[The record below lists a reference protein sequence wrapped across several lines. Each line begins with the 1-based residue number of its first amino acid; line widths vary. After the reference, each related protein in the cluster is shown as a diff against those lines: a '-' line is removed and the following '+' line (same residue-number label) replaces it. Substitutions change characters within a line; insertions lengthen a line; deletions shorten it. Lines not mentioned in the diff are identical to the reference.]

1 MLNGISGLMMNYQLT
16 LTPIMKRAKTLF
28 PNKKIITSIGDGY
41 HEYTYAD
48 FYKGCGRLANALTKL
63 GVQAGDRIGTFAWN
77 SFRHHELYFAVPCMG
92 AVVHTLNL
100 RLPSDQLTYI
110 VNHAEDKI
118 IFVDHTLIKLLEPLA
133 PQLTTVEHFV
143 VMGGMP
149 ETTLPNVI
157 SYDDLTADVSDE
169 YDWQEID
176 ENSAAAMCY
185 TSGTTGNPKGALY
198 SHRSLYLHTMACCMT
213 DVLQLSERDRVMPVV
228 PMFHAM
234 AWGLV
239 FAATMIGADVVYPG
253 AHMTPP
259 DLAKTISDNQ
269 VTFPAGVPTLWLGLL
284 QELEKNP
291 DLDVS
296 SVRAMPV
303 GGSAAPRAMIEA
315 YQRKY
320 GISIIHAW
328 GMTEL
333 APIGTVS
340 ILKSHM
346 EDWDESQQYDYRQKQ
361 GWQVPTVEMRIVG
374 PDGAELPWDGETIGE
389 LQVRG
394 PHVIRE
400 YYQDERSADSFM
412 DGWFRTGD
420 VCTIDSEGFMQ
431 IVDRTKDLVKSGG
444 EWISTVDLENMI
456 MAHDDVLEAAVIA
469 IPHPKWQE
477 RPLACVVKR
486 QGIDR
491 DTVESEIMDLLSQ
504 NFAKWQ
510 LPDGIEFIDEVP
522 KTSVGKFDK
531 KVLRRTYANY
541 QFADVE
547 AGN

>member
-1 MLNGISGLMMNYQLT
+1 MITGLPALMMDYQLT
-16 LTPIMKRAKTLF
+16 LTPIMKRANTLF
-28 PNKKIITSIGDGY
+28 SDKQIITRIGDSY
-41 HEYTYAD
+41 HSYTYAD
-48 FYKGCGRLANALTKL
+48 WYKACGRLANALEKL
-63 GVQAGDRIGTFAWN
+63 GVQPGDRIGTFAWN
-77 SFRHHELYFAVPCMG
+77 SYRHHELYFAVPCMG

-100 RLPSDQLTYI
+100 RLPSDQLIYI

-118 IFVDHTLIKLLEPLA
+118 IFVDNSLIKLLEPLA
-133 PQLTTVEHFV
+133 DQLKTVEHFV
-143 VMGGMP
+143 VMGDVP
-149 ETTLPNVI
+149 ETTLPNVLG
-157 SYDDLTADVSDE
+157 YDELTGSESDD

-176 ENSAAAMCY
+176 ENTAAAMCY

-198 SHRSLYLHTMACCMT
+198 SHRALYLHTMTTCIT
-213 DVLQLSERDRVMPVV
+213 DNFELSEKDRIMPVV

-239 FAATMIGADVVYPG
+239 YAGTMIGADIVYPG

-259 DLAKTISDNQ
+259 DLAKTISDNK

-320 GISIIHAW
+320 DIAIIHAW

-340 ILKSHM
+340 VLKSHM
-346 EDWDESQQYDYRQKQ
+346 QEWDEKKQYDYRQKQ
-361 GWQVPTVEMRIVG
+361 GWTVPTIEMRIVG
-374 PDGAELPWDGETIGE
+374 PVGEELPWDGETMGE

-394 PHVIRE
+394 PHVVRE
-400 YYQDERSADSFM
+400 YYKDERSADSFM

-420 VCTIDSEGFMQ
+420 VCTIDSEGFMN

-444 EWISTVDLENMI
+444 EWISTVELENTI

-469 IPHPKWQE
+469 LPHPKWQE

-486 QGIDR
+486 QGVDSAKLQ
-491 DTVESEIMDLLSQ
+491 DEIFDLLSEH
-504 NFAKWQ
+504 FAKWQ
-510 LPDGIEFIDEVP
+510 LPDSIEFIEEVP

-531 KVLRRTYANY
+531 KVLRKEYAAY
-541 QFADVE
+541 QFADAE
-547 AGN
+547 AGD

>member
-1 MLNGISGLMMNYQLT
+1 MLNGLPGLMMDYQLT
-16 LTPIMKRAKTLF
+16 LTPIMKRANQLF
-28 PNKKIITSIGDGY
+28 PNKEIITRIGDGY
-41 HEYTYAD
+41 HSYTYAD
-48 FYKGCGRLANALTKL
+48 FYKGCGKLANALTKL
-63 GVQAGDRIGTFAWN
+63 GVAPGDRIGTFAWN
-77 SFRHHELYFAVPCMG
+77 SYRHHELYFAVPCMG

-100 RLPSDQLTYI
+100 RLPADQLIYI
-110 VNHAEDKI
+110 INHAEDKI
-118 IFVDHTLIKLLEPLA
+118 IFVDNTLIKLIEPLA
-133 PQLTTVEHFV
+133 EHLSTVEHFV
-143 VMGGMP
+143 IMGDMP

-157 SYDDLTADVSDE
+157 SYDELTADVSDD

-185 TSGTTGNPKGALY
+185 TSGTTGNPKGALF
-198 SHRSLYLHTMACCMT
+198 SHRSLYLHTMTAALT
-213 DVLQLSERDRVMPVV
+213 DSFRLTERDRIMPVV

-239 FAATMIGADVVYPG
+239 YAGTMIGADIVHPG
-253 AHMTPP
+253 AHMAPI
-259 DLAKTISDNQ
+259 DLAKTISDQ
-269 VTFPAGVPTLWLGLL
+269 KVTLPAGVPTLWLGLL

-296 SVRAMPV
+296 TVRAMPV

-320 GISIIHAW
+320 DIEIIHAW

-333 APIGTVS
+333 APVGTVS
-340 ILKSHM
+340 VLKSHM
-346 EDWDESQQYDYRQKQ
+346 DDWDEKKQFDYRQKQ
-361 GWQVPTVEMRIVG
+361 GFTVPTIEMRITG
-374 PDGAELPWDGETIGE
+374 PDGEELPWDGEAMGE

-394 PHVIRE
+394 AHVIRE
-400 YYQDERSADSFM
+400 YYKDERSADSFM

-420 VCTIDSEGFMQ
+420 VCTIDQEGFMN

-444 EWISTVDLENMI
+444 EWISTVELENMI
-456 MAHDDVLEAAVIA
+456 MAHKDVLEAAVIA

-486 QGIDR
+486 PGSDSA
-491 DTVESEIMDLLSQ
+491 TVEKEVLALLAE

-510 LPDGIEFIDEVP
+510 LPDSIEFIEEVP

-531 KVLRRTYANY
+531 KVLRVEFADY
-541 QFADVE
+541 QFSDV
-547 AGN
+547 

>member
-1 MLNGISGLMMNYQLT
+1 MLTGLPALMMDYQLT
-16 LTPIMKRAKTLF
+16 LTTIMKRAKTLY
-28 PNKKIITSIGDGY
+28 PNKQIITRFGEDY
-41 HEYTYAD
+41 HHYSYAD
-48 FYKGCGRLANALTKL
+48 FYDGCGKLANALTKL
-63 GVQAGDRIGTFAWN
+63 GIEAGDRIGTFAWN
-77 SFRHHELYFAVPCMG
+77 SYRHHELYFAVPCMG

-110 VNHAEDKI
+110 INHAEDKV
-118 IFVDHTLIKLLEPLA
+118 IFVDDSLIKLLEPLA
-133 PQLTTVEHFV
+133 EHLTTVKHYV
-143 VMGGMP
+143 VMCSGDTMP
-149 ETTLPNVI
+149 ETSLPNAI
-157 SYDDLTADVSDE
+157 SYAELTADCSSD
-169 YDWQEID
+169 YDWQEIE

-198 SHRSLYLHTMACCMT
+198 SHRSLYLHTMSVCMT
-213 DVLQLSERDRVMPVV
+213 DSFHLSETDRIMPVV

-239 FAATMIGADVVYPG
+239 YAGTMIGADIVYPG

-259 DLAKTISDNQ
+259 DLAKTISDTK

-291 DLDVS
+291 NLDVS

-303 GGSAAPRAMIEA
+303 GGSAAPRAMIET
-315 YQRKY
+315 YQKKY
-320 GISIIHAW
+320 NIEIIHAW

-333 APIGTVS
+333 APVGTIS
-340 ILKSHM
+340 TLKSHM
-346 EDWDESQQYDYRQKQ
+346 QDWDETAQFDVRQTQ
-361 GWQVPTVEMRIVG
+361 GWAVPTVEMRIMGV
-374 PDGAELPWDGETIGE
+374 DGEELAWDGESIGE

-394 PHVIRE
+394 AHVIRE
-400 YYQDERSADSFM
+400 YYKDERSADSFM

-420 VCTIDSEGFMQ
+420 VCTIDSEGYMN

-444 EWISTVDLENMI
+444 EWISTVELENTI

-469 IPHPKWQE
+469 IPHPRWQE

-486 QGIDR
+486 EG
-491 DTVESEIMDLLSQ
+491 VESAKLEAEILALLAQ
-504 NFAKWQ
+504 HFAKWQ
-510 LPDGIEFIDEVP
+510 LPDSIEFIDEVP

-531 KVLRRTYANY
+531 KVLRKEFENY

-547 AGN
+547 

>member
-1 MLNGISGLMMNYQLT
+1 MLHGLPALMMDYQLT
-16 LTPIMKRAKTLF
+16 LTPIMKRAKTLY
-28 PNKKIITSIGDGY
+28 PNKQIITRFGDNY
-41 HEYTYAD
+41 HHYTYAD
-48 FYKGCGRLANALTKL
+48 FYDGCGKLANAITKL

-77 SFRHHELYFAVPCMG
+77 SYRHQELYFAVPCMG

-100 RLPSDQLTYI
+100 RLPADQLTYI
-110 VNHAEDKI
+110 INHAEDKV
-118 IFVDHTLIKLLEPLA
+118 IFVDDSLIKLLEPLA
-133 PQLTTVEHFV
+133 DQLTTVEHYV
-143 VMGGMP
+143 VMCSGDTMP
-149 ETTLPNVI
+149 ETSLPNAI
-157 SYDDLTADVSDE
+157 SYADLTADCSSE
-169 YDWQEID
+169 YEWQEID

-198 SHRSLYLHTMACCMT
+198 SHRALYLHTMSLCMT
-213 DVLQLSERDRVMPVV
+213 DSFHLSETDRIMPVV

-239 FAATMIGADVVYPG
+239 YAGTMIGADIVYPG
-253 AHMTPP
+253 AHMAPA
-259 DLAKTISDNQ
+259 DLAKTIADTK

-315 YQRKY
+315 YQYKY
-320 GISIIHAW
+320 DIEIIHAW

-333 APIGTVS
+333 APVGTVS
-340 ILKSHM
+340 VLKSHM
-346 EDWDESQQYDYRQKQ
+346 LDWDDKAKFDVRQTQ
-361 GWQVPTVEMRIVG
+361 GWAVPTVEMRIVG
-374 PDGAELPWDGETIGE
+374 PDGEELPWDGETIGE

-400 YYQDERSADSFM
+400 YYNDERSADSFM

-420 VCTIDSEGFMQ
+420 VCTIDSEGYMN

-444 EWISTVDLENMI
+444 EWISTVELENTI

-469 IPHPKWQE
+469 IPHPRWQE

-486 QGIDR
+486 QGIDSA
-491 DTVESEIMDLLSQ
+491 TLQTEILDLLGKH
-504 NFAKWQ
+504 FAKWQ
-510 LPDGIEFIDEVP
+510 LPNSIEFIEEVP

-531 KVLRRTYANY
+531 KVLRKEFANY
-541 QFADVE
+541 QFPD
-547 AGN
+547 

>member
-1 MLNGISGLMMNYQLT
+1 MITGLPGLMMDYQLT
-16 LTPIMKRAKTLF
+16 LTPIMKRANQLF
-28 PNKKIITSIGDGY
+28 PNKEIITRFGDGY
-41 HEYTYAD
+41 HSYTYAD

-63 GVQAGDRIGTFAWN
+63 GVQPGDRIGTFAWN
-77 SFRHHELYFAVPCMG
+77 TYRHHELYFAVPCMG

-100 RLPSDQLTYI
+100 RLPAEQLIYI
-110 VNHAEDKI
+110 INHAEDKI
-118 IFVDHTLIKLLEPLA
+118 IFVDNSLIKLIEPLA
-133 PQLTTVEHFV
+133 DKLNTVEHYV
-143 VMGGMP
+143 IMGDVP

-157 SYDDLTADVSDE
+157 SYDELTADVSDD

-185 TSGTTGNPKGALY
+185 TSGTTGNPKGALF
-198 SHRSLYLHTMACCMT
+198 SHRSLYLHTMTTALT
-213 DVLQLSERDRVMPVV
+213 DSMRLSERDRIMPVV

-239 FAATMIGADVVYPG
+239 YAGTMIGADIVYPG
-253 AHMTPP
+253 AHMAPI
-259 DLAKTISDNQ
+259 DLAKTISDQ
-269 VTFPAGVPTLWLGLL
+269 KVTFPAGVPTLWLGLL

-296 SVRAMPV
+296 SVQRMPV

-315 YQRKY
+315 YQKKY
-320 GISIIHAW
+320 DIEIIHAW

-340 ILKSHM
+340 VLKSYM
-346 EDWDESQQYDYRQKQ
+346 DNWDEKKQFDYRQKQ
-361 GWQVPTVEMRIVG
+361 GWTVPTIEMRITG
-374 PDGAELPWDGETIGE
+374 PDGEELPWDGETMGE

-394 PHVIRE
+394 PHVVRE
-400 YYQDERSADSFM
+400 YYKDERSADSFM

-420 VCTIDSEGFMQ
+420 VCTIDEEGFMN

-444 EWISTVDLENMI
+444 EWISTVELENMI

-486 QGIDR
+486 PGSDSA
-491 DTVESEIMDLLSQ
+491 TVEREILDMLAES
-504 NFAKWQ
+504 FAKWQ
-510 LPDGIEFIDEVP
+510 LPDSIEFIEEVP

-531 KVLRRTYANY
+531 KVLRKEYADY
-541 QFADVE
+541 QFADAE
-547 AGN
+547 AGD